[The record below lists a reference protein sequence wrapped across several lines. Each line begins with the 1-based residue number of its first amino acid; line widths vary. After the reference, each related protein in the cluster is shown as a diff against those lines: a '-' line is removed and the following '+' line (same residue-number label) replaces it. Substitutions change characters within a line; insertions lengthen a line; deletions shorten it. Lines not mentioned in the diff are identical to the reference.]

1 MKDLNQLRVEID
13 QTDEQLLALFK
24 QRMGLVKEVAAYK
37 AANSLPVYQPEREK
51 LLLKRVGELAGEE
64 YRIPAQMLFT
74 SIMDIS
80 KANQQVAAP
89 GALTQML
96 LQAAENSQPIPGGA
110 TVACA
115 GVEGAYSYVA
125 AGRLLQEPNR
135 VCFERFEDVF
145 AAVVSGRC
153 RYGVLPIEN
162 SSAGSVTQV
171 YDLLRSDGCYIVKSY
186 NLKIT
191 HSLLGVPGAKLGDIT
206 RVYSHPQALAQC
218 GGFFSQNRQITGIPY
233 STTAAAAQYVSQLGD
248 KTAAALAGEDCA
260 RLYGLEVLNS
270 EVQNA
275 ENNYTRFIL
284 ITKTPAAAPEAN
296 RIALV
301 LKLSHTPGALHRLIS
316 RFAARGL
323 NLTKIESRPIPE
335 VPFEFLFYFEFDG
348 NVRQPKV
355 RELLENL
362 NSELEYLRFLG
373 NYAVE

>member
-1 MKDLNQLRVEID
+1 MKDLNQLRMEID
-13 QTDEQLLALFK
+13 QTDEQLLQLFK
-24 QRMGLVKEVAAYK
+24 QRMGLVKQVAAYK
-37 AANSLPVYQPEREK
+37 AANNLPVYQPEREE

-64 YRIPAQMLFT
+64 YSIPAQMLFT

-80 KANQQVAAP
+80 KASQQVAAP

-96 LQAAENSQPIPGGA
+96 LEAAEGAQPIPRGA

-115 GVEGAYSYVA
+115 GVEGAYSYIA
-125 AGRLLQEPNR
+125 AGRLLREPNR

-145 AAVVSGRC
+145 AAVLSGQC
-153 RYGVLPIEN
+153 QYGVLPIEN

-191 HSLLGVPGAKLGDIT
+191 HALLGVAGAKLSDIT

-218 GGFFSQNRQITGIPY
+218 DGFFSHNRQITALPY

-248 KTAAALAGEDCA
+248 KTVAALAGEDCA

-284 ITKTPAAAPEAN
+284 ITKTPAAAPEAD

-301 LKLSHTPGALHRLIS
+301 LKISHTPGSLHRLIS

-355 RELLENL
+355 RQLLENL
-362 NSELEYLRFLG
+362 SSELEYLRFLG